1 MLLVILWGLVTT
13 LAVGQGLLVLFLIRS
28 RGHALSQAAEILKLQ
43 DAFRN
48 LAAKQAETT
57 ALGIRVRKVEELV
70 YAPEEKE
77 DNNEGGQLIR
87 LAAVGGMR

>member
-28 RGHALSQAAEILKLQ
+28 RGHALTQAAEILKLQ
-43 DAFRN
+43 EAIRLVARRQGET
-48 LAAKQAETT
+48 LAM
-57 ALGIRVRKVEELV
+57 GIRLGKVEEKV
-70 YAPEEKE
+70 FAKE
-77 DNNEGGQLIR
+77 DSQESGRVIH